1 MATLNRYTVEAE
13 DEQARL
19 DVFLAGQNPELSR
32 ARIQKLIAARMVTVN
47 GRPVRAGHRV
57 RAGDRVEL
65 EVPDPEVPAIA
76 PEDIPLDVCFEDS
89 DVLVVNKRRGL
100 VVHPA
105 VGHYSGTLV
114 NALLHHCRDLS
125 GINGLLRPGIVHR
138 LDRDTSG
145 LLMVA
150 KNDTAHLALADQ
162 LKHRTV
168 LRRYTAL
175 VHGRPRLDAGTV
187 DAPIGR
193 HPQDRQRMA
202 VNPRHGRAARTH
214 YRVLK
219 HFKKFALL
227 ELTLDTGRTHQI
239 RVHMAHLGHPL
250 VGDLKYGRARP
261 ELGLAGQFL
270 HAGTLGFRHP
280 RTGEALVFEAPLPAE
295 LATVLERLPPSGQP
309 ESFL

>member
-32 ARIQKLIAARMVTVN
+32 SRIQKLITAELVTVN
-47 GRPVRAGHRV
+47 GHPARAGYRV
-57 RAGDRVEL
+57 RTGDDVVL
-65 EVPDPEVPAIA
+65 QVPDPEVPEIK
-76 PEDIPLDVCFEDS
+76 PEDIPLDVRFEDS

-162 LKHRTV
+162 LQHREV

-175 VHGRPRLDAGTV
+175 VHGRPRHETGTI

-214 YRVLK
+214 YRVMRYYK
-219 HFKKFALL
+219 GFSLL

-250 VGDLKYGRARP
+250 VGDLKYGHARP

-280 RTGEALVFEAPLPAE
+280 RTGAALVFEAPLPSE
-295 LATVLERLPPSGQP
+295 LAAALAGLPAPA
-309 ESFL
+309 

>member
-1 MATLNRYTVEAE
+1 MATLNRYVVDEE
-13 DEQARL
+13 DKQARL

-32 ARIQKLIAARMVTVN
+32 ARIQKLISLELVTVN
-47 GRPVRAGHRV
+47 GRPVRASHRV

-65 EVPDPEVPAIA
+65 QVPDPEMPRIE
-76 PEDIPLDVCFEDS
+76 PEAIPLEVYFEDA
-89 DVLVVNKRRGL
+89 DVLVVNKPRGL

-125 GINGLLRPGIVHR
+125 GINGVLRPGIVHR

-162 LKHRTV
+162 LKDREV

-175 VHGRPRLDAGTV
+175 VHGRLRRETGTV

-193 HPQDRQRMA
+193 HLRDRQRMA
-202 VNPRHGRAARTH
+202 VNPRSGRAARTH
-214 YRVLK
+214 YRVVRHLRNLT
-219 HFKKFALL
+219 LL

-250 VGDLKYGRARP
+250 VGDLKYGHARP
-261 ELGLAGQFL
+261 ELGLQGQFL
-270 HAGTLGFRHP
+270 HAGALGFRHP
-280 RTGEALVFEAPLPAE
+280 RTGEVLVFEAPLPSE
-295 LATVLERLPPSGQP
+295 LAAILERLSPLG
-309 ESFL
+309 